1 MGGGGGPELDFISV
15 ITMTDDPALR
25 RDMLM

>member
-15 ITMTDDPALR
+15 IAMTEDAALR
-25 RDMLM
+25 RDMLF